1 MLLVR
6 GEDRLATEFD
16 AHGLRIGPAACRAF
30 QDAAALQLGGNAEG
44 GKDDLGKIGRGIKE
58 RAGAGVRSLAEP

>member
-1 MLLVR
+1 LVR
-6 GEDRLATEFD
+6 DEDRFAAESDPPLF
-16 AHGLRIGPAACRAF
+16 GVGPAPGRALHN
-30 QDAAALQLGGNAEG
+30 AAALQLGGNAEG